1 MLAMNLVQH
10 IIEDAQRRLVVL
22 SLAAPIRDI
31 AKALTNPE
39 TPLIVVCDAS
49 GVALGVV
56 SSADIVN
63 ALSRDADG
71 ATKANAAALMTQPIH
86 SCGARDSLQSIWST
100 MGAGSHRCIPVLDEA
115 GRPHGVIH
123 ARDVARALLDEVT
136 NEEILLRDYV
146 LGIGYQ

>member
-1 MLAMNLVQH
+1 MNLVQH

-22 SLAAPIRDI
+22 RLDAPIRDI
-31 AKALTNPE
+31 ARLLSNPE
-39 TPLIVVCDAS
+39 TPLVVVCDSA

-56 SSADIVN
+56 SSMDIVN
-63 ALSRDADG
+63 AFSRDGDE
-71 ATKANAAALMTQPIH
+71 ATSANAAALMTQPIH
-86 SCGARDSLQSIWST
+86 SCATDETLQSIWSS

-115 GRPHGVIH
+115 GRPLGVVH

-136 NEEILLRDYV
+136 NEELLLRDYV